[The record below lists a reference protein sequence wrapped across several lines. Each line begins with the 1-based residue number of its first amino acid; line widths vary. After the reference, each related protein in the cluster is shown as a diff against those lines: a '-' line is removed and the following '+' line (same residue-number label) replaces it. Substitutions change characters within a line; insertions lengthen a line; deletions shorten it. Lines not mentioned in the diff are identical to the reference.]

1 MMGMMAGA
9 ASMLAMS
16 AVKAFDYS
24 KPPPHP
30 RFAPPPKRH
39 KKAKGNSY
47 GRSAQK
53 YDPARLIVDRPST
66 IRKLQRWHRAG
77 TISLPEPDQ
86 RALSRHAWYRNR
98 KKETVL

>member
-16 AVKAFDYS
+16 AFKAFDYS

-30 RFAPPPKRH
+30 RFAKRH
-39 KKAKGNSY
+39 KKAKGNGY
-47 GRSAQK
+47 GRSKQK
-53 YDPARLIVDRPST
+53 YDPARLIIDRPST

-77 TISLPEPDQ
+77 VIGLPEPDH
-86 RALSRHAWYRNR
+86 RAKMRHAWYRNQMA
-98 KKETVL
+98 KEGQTL